1 MFDRIRHTFNNREV
15 TPIQTDAQVIYRESL
30 TRKAIQA
37 LKQSL
42 EGFSVWREETA
53 RPAGVDAFSSSL
65 LIWFLLHLREILFPK
80 ILLGWQ
86 SSNLRSLLASFGR
99 DFTARPLAI
108 SGLFFSSCL
117 LFHTLLS
124 PYQSRALGEVVVK
137 GFLVLLPLS
146 GLLVKVDLKSLLGSS
161 LIFKVWTKTFGY
173 SDAPSTEPLQPNSLK
188 QTLFRRKDVR

>member
-1 MFDRIRHTFNNREV
+1 M
-15 TPIQTDAQVIYRESL
+15 IYRESL

-37 LKQSL
+37 LRQSL
-42 EGFSVWREETA
+42 EGFSAWREETA
-53 RPAGVDAFSSSL
+53 RPAGVNAFSPSL
-65 LIWFLLHLREILFPK
+65 LIWFLLCLREILFPK
-80 ILLGWQ
+80 ILVGWQ

-117 LFHTLLS
+117 LFHILLS
-124 PYQSRALGEVVVK
+124 PYQSWALGKVVVK

-161 LIFKVWTKTFGY
+161 LISKAWAKTSRF
-173 SDAPSTEPLQPNSLK
+173 SDAPSTKRLQSDSIRPA
-188 QTLFRRKDVR
+188 LFRRRDVR

>member
-1 MFDRIRHTFNNREV
+1 M
-15 TPIQTDAQVIYRESL
+15 IYSESL

-80 ILLGWQ
+80 ILLGWR
-86 SSNLRSLLASFGR
+86 SSDLRSLLASFGR

-108 SGLFFSSCL
+108 SGLFFGSYL
-117 LFHTLLS
+117 LLHTLLS
-124 PYQSRALGEVVVK
+124 PYQSWALGKVVVK
-137 GFLVLLPLS
+137 GLLVLLPLS

-161 LIFKVWTKTFGY
+161 LISKAWARTSGF
-173 SDAPSTEPLQPNSLK
+173 SDVPSTKPLQPNSLK
-188 QTLFRRKDVR
+188 PTLSRRKDVR